1 MIDKYVKQSPIFSE
15 FESDEQDSY
24 FSLCTKKVK
33 PHVDTF
39 YYSVFV
45 KGDGEKEFDNMNS
58 LLAEL
63 KILRDRKTL
72 NYSEYIDFF
81 GLGVD
86 KKRFSNY
93 EYCLTLEEMFDIFIC
108 SVLPNP
114 MTPRIVVQL
123 RTRSLILNGVCKSI
137 CMSYHKLEEIL
148 EAYDMKIDKV
158 MENRVDYAYHTN
170 LIQSPFKFFSDDMLL
185 KKLKSK
191 LRLYHK
197 VGNIGKNIEIDYVS
211 FGNRKS
217 NDVFVRI
224 YNKSR
229 EVIEKN
235 YKSFFLE
242 EWLKN
247 GLISQYDYY
256 VYNKA
261 YELRAYVTGVLIGR
275 LDWYLEF
282 GKNENIKEELR
293 QVRISCFEKNDNTDR
308 LREVVDKYLPPV
320 TLIMNVEFQT
330 KRKFYRSMDEWMS
343 YFGHAQ
349 KENEKWVF
357 IDPESDPIQRLF
369 VLYSLR
375 SEICSYLTENTLS
388 FVNNKGEENEEMC
401 NWWKRIH
408 NVTIE
413 EYGSEMLSLFREH
426 EVHIDKKRTERQF
439 FASVVKLSLL
449 KRKDLKKDSDFTED
463 LSDVLC
469 SLNDNDFY
477 GFANNPDTGEP
488 VEFKPKHYDEIKT
501 RKKRSMRSVYKF

>member
-1 MIDKYVKQSPIFSE
+1 MIENAVKQSPIFSE
-15 FESDEQDSY
+15 FNPEEANSY
-24 FSLCTKKVK
+24 FSLCSKKVK
-33 PHVDTF
+33 PHVDTL
-39 YYSVFV
+39 YYSIFV
-45 KGDGEKEFDNMNS
+45 EGDGEQEFDNMNS
-58 LLAEL
+58 LLADL
-63 KILRDRKTL
+63 KRLRDEKTQ
-72 NYSEYIDFF
+72 NYSEYIDFL

-93 EYCLTLEEMFDIFIC
+93 EYCLTLEEMYDIFVC

-114 MTPRIVVQL
+114 STPRIVVQL

-137 CMSYHKLEEIL
+137 CMSYCKVQEIL
-148 EAYDMKIDKV
+148 TAYGMKIADCL
-158 MENRVDYAYHTN
+158 ENRIDYAYHTN
-170 LIQSPFKFFSDDMLL
+170 LIQSPFKFFSDEMLL
-185 KKLKSK
+185 QKLKSK

-197 VGNIGKNIEIDYVS
+197 VGNIGKRIEIDYVS

-235 YKSFFLE
+235 YKSFFIE

-261 YELRAYVTGVLIGR
+261 YELKAYVTGCLVGR

-282 GKNENIKEELR
+282 GKNEDIKDELR
-293 QVRISCFEKNDNTDR
+293 RVRTSCYEKNDNTEQ
-308 LREVVDKYLPPV
+308 LREVVERYLPPV

-330 KRKFYRSMDEWMS
+330 KRKFYRSMTEWMS

-349 KENEKWVF
+349 KEQDGKQVF
-357 IDPESDPIQRLF
+357 IDPHNDPIQRLF
-369 VLYSLR
+369 IVYALR
-375 SEICSYLTENTLS
+375 SEFCSYLTEHTLS
-388 FVNNKGEENEEMC
+388 FVNNKNQENEEMC

-408 NVTIE
+408 NVTME
-413 EYGSEMLSLFREH
+413 EYGSEMLKLFRIH
-426 EVHIDKKRTERQF
+426 EVHTDIKRAERAF
-439 FASVVKLSLL
+439 FSSVVRLSLL
-449 KRKDLKKDSDFTED
+449 KRKDLKKDSDFRED

-488 VEFKPKHYDEIKT
+488 VEFKPKHYEEIKI
-501 RKKRSMRSVYKF
+501 RKKRSMRSIYK